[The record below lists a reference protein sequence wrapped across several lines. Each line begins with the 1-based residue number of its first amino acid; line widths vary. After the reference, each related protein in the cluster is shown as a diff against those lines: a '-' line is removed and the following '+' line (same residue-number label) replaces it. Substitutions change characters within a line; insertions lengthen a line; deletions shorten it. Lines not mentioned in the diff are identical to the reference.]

1 MKSDQIRYIYEY
13 FPYAGEDPTIENS
26 VHKYGTTT
34 AEFIE
39 EAFITNAI
47 IDANGNIV
55 SGKITN
61 GKITNGNT
69 RDGIAVGLNTSGHS
83 ICVKYPN
90 TEFGN
95 ITDGVIIYG
104 TIQSGDT
111 IDGTLK
117 DDGIVINAKF
127 SGTLRNVVCTNTVVA
142 GGKTISG
149 EIFDPTIKK
158 ATVHDAIINGGKT
171 IGGITVG
178 DITTGGTTIGGDL
191 TGGYATGT
199 ITGVSYTIK
208 DPEVK
213 SESVL
218 ITTGGTT
225 VGGEIIGGTK
235 VGNVIIGATVIGGT
249 TSGGTTTSES
259 GIEAT
264 AKDVTNIVPV
274 KPADITPSQTVVVD
288 EDYSKIPDEIKAE
301 YEKYG
306 TLDEIKQSAG
316 FESLTGKYNADY
328 LEGLLIGYDLAHAGK
343 FWTNIKT
350 TKIGNIEKI

>member
-1 MKSDQIRYIYEY
+1 M
-13 FPYAGEDPTIENS
+13 
-26 VHKYGTTT
+26 
-34 AEFIE
+34 
-39 EAFITNAI
+39 
-47 IDANGNIV
+47 
-55 SGKITN
+55 
-61 GKITNGNT
+61 
-69 RDGIAVGLNTSGHS
+69 
-83 ICVKYPN
+83 
-90 TEFGN
+90 
-95 ITDGVIIYG
+95 
-104 TIQSGDT
+104 
-111 IDGTLK
+111 
-117 DDGIVINAKF
+117 
-127 SGTLRNVVCTNTVVA
+127 VCTNTVVA

-350 TKIGNIEKI
+350 TKIGNIDKI